1 MSSFTQLGPDFDG
14 EAANDRSGSSIS
26 LSSNGSIIA
35 IGTSKNDGNGEDSG
49 HTRIYQWDAGSS
61 SWNQL
66 GSDIDGDVGHQ
77 SGDSVSL
84 SSDGHT
90 IAISEPGVNSR
101 WGAGSKGRTRIF
113 TWNGDAW
120 VQRGSAIDGRNY
132 GDYNGTVSLSSDG
145 SVVAIGAYHHNG
157 LNGHTRIFQW
167 DAGSSSWNQLG
178 EITGAHSDRSGRSVS
193 LSSDGTVIAVGE
205 HGSFQSGNGFS
216 SGRTRLFAWNG
227 SSWVQRGSDIDGE
240 AASDVSGYSVSLSGD
255 GTIVAV
261 GAYGADGNGEQS
273 GHTRLYQWDAGSSSW
288 NQLGS
293 DIDGEAAGDRS
304 GYSVALSSDGTVV
317 AIGALR
323 NDGNGTHSG
332 HTRIYQWSGSAWVQI
347 GTDVDGE
354 AEGDESGDFVSLSR
368 DGSTVAIGARLNDG
382 NGNEAGHVRVF
393 SLDITPPTIAIS
405 SDVSSLKAGETA
417 TLTFTLSEASSN
429 FVQSDVTVS
438 GGTLSNWNAASATSY
453 SATFT
458 PTADSTSNGVISVA
472 SSKFSDSAGNT
483 NSDGSDNNNSVTLS
497 VDTVRPTI
505 AISSDVSSLKA
516 GETATLT
523 FTLSE
528 ASSNFV
534 QSDVT
539 VSGGTLSNWNA
550 ASATS
555 YSATFTPTADSTS
568 NGVISVAS
576 SKFSDSAGNTN
587 TDGSDSNNTVTLSV
601 DTVRPTIAVSSDV
614 SSLKAGETASLTF
627 TLSEASSNFVQ
638 SDITVSGGTLSNW
651 NAASATSYSAT
662 FTPTADSTSNGVISV
677 ASSKFSDSA
686 GNTNSD
692 GSDNNNSV
700 TLSVDTVRPTIAISS
715 DVSSLKAGETATLT
729 FTLSEASSNFVQS
742 DVTVSGGTLSN
753 WNAASATS
761 YSATFTPTADS
772 TSNGVISVASSKFS
786 DSAGNTNSDGSD
798 NNNSVTLSVDTVR
811 PTIAI
816 SSDVSSLKAGE
827 TATLTFTLSEASSNF
842 VQSDVTVSG
851 GTLSNWNAASATS
864 YSATFTPT
872 ADSTSNGVISVA
884 SSKFSDSAGNTNSD
898 GSDNNNSVTLSVDTV
913 RPTFQSAASNTGGTK
928 IILTYSETL
937 SSTTAAIS
945 TFSVTT
951 ASKDKPIT
959 DVAIAG
965 STVEL
970 TLTNTIGK
978 GQTVTVAYT
987 DPSSSDDAN
996 AIQDST
1002 GNDAASLSSNSVT
1015 NNSTV
1020 ASDSSD
1026 KDSSDSG
1033 SNPSDTNALVLN
1045 SDNSFNVTDGDTKG
1059 LWLKF
1064 NVKAASTKR
1073 QNCLKIIDQHGS
1085 VLGAIGATQN
1095 SKNLGS
1101 HAIFIPEGST
1111 IAFHQFSNNQAINSS
1126 PQLNIIEQADGSFQ
1140 LKLNDGADDSD
1151 HDDLTIDITT
1161 ATSSPNASA
1170 TSIATE
1176 QTGIHDSI
1184 LDLSS
1189 IPAAGQT
1196 LQLTINSDCS
1206 FKNSI
1211 AMVKLTEETDG
1222 SFSVN
1227 GKTNANAT
1235 AFDQAVK
1242 DHLINPNG
1250 TSITA
1255 TGVQTQTIDW
1265 TLASADAGFYSPV
1278 LINPNGELYTYGSS
1292 YVKILGC
1299 NFFSFEDTHQ
1309 NNSSDFDYNDVSILF
1324 QVI

>member
-1 MSSFTQLGPDFDG
+1 MSSFTQLGPEFDG

-458 PTADSTSNGVISVA
+458 PTANSTTNGVISVA
-472 SSKFSDSAGNT
+472 SG
-483 NSDGSDNNNSVTLS
+483 
-497 VDTVRPTI
+497 
-505 AISSDVSSLKA
+505 
-516 GETATLT
+516 T
-523 FTLSE
+523 FTD
-528 ASSNFV
+528 AAN
-534 QSDVT
+534 
-539 VSGGTLSNWNA
+539 NA
-550 ASATS
+550 
-555 YSATFTPTADSTS
+555 
-568 NGVISVAS
+568 
-576 SKFSDSAGNTN
+576 N
-587 TDGSDSNNTVTLSV
+587 TDGSDS
-601 DTVRPTIAVSSDV
+601 
-614 SSLKAGETASLTF
+614 
-627 TLSEASSNFVQ
+627 
-638 SDITVSGGTLSNW
+638 
-651 NAASATSYSAT
+651 
-662 FTPTADSTSNGVISV
+662 
-677 ASSKFSDSA
+677 
-686 GNTNSD
+686 
-692 GSDNNNSV
+692 
-700 TLSVDTVRPTIAISS
+700 
-715 DVSSLKAGETATLT
+715 
-729 FTLSEASSNFVQS
+729 
-742 DVTVSGGTLSN
+742 
-753 WNAASATS
+753 
-761 YSATFTPTADS
+761 
-772 TSNGVISVASSKFS
+772 
-786 DSAGNTNSDGSD
+786 
-798 NNNSVTLSVDTVR
+798 
-811 PTIAI
+811 
-816 SSDVSSLKAGE
+816 
-827 TATLTFTLSEASSNF
+827 
-842 VQSDVTVSG
+842 
-851 GTLSNWNAASATS
+851 
-864 YSATFTPT
+864 
-872 ADSTSNGVISVA
+872 
-884 SSKFSDSAGNTNSD
+884 
-898 GSDNNNSVTLSVDTV
+898 NNSVTLSVDTV
-913 RPTFQSAASNTGGTK
+913 RPTFQSAASNTGGIK

-937 SSTTAAIS
+937 SSTTAAIG

-951 ASKDKPIT
+951 ASKNNPVT

-965 STVEL
+965 STAEL
-970 TLTNTIGK
+970 TLTNTIVK
-978 GQTVTVAYT
+978 GQTVSVAYT

-1002 GNDAASLSSNSVT
+1002 GNDAASLSSTSVT

-1026 KDSSDSG
+1026 KGSSD
-1033 SNPSDTNALVLN
+1033 NNVLVLN
-1045 SDNSFNVTDGDTKG
+1045 SDNSFIVTDGDTKG

-1085 VLGAIGATQN
+1085 VLGAIGATQD

-1151 HDDLTIDITT
+1151 HDDLTIDITSF
-1161 ATSSPNASA
+1161 TSSPNASA

-1189 IPAAGQT
+1189 IPAAGET

-1227 GKTNANAT
+1227 GKTNADAT

-1278 LINPNGELYTYGSS
+1278 LINPDGELYTYGSS

-1309 NNSSDFDYNDVSILF
+1309 NSSSDFDYNDVSILF